1 MTLLIIEKLEK
12 RNADTLI
19 FPPFDLQ
26 VEASVVAA
34 IHCHVNI
41 RKMLI
46 HILEGSYQPSE
57 GYISVNGIHLSDRQ
71 FNAEVG
77 VCTLSEGYYER
88 LTVLDHLKFFKE
100 IYESNLLIEDV
111 VSILRLKDKL
121 GERLNKCSRSEVK
134 RVQFARLLFADPKV
148 IVFEEPLQNVDL
160 ETQRIFI
167 NYVEYLTLKEKAVLI
182 LTGYL
187 ESALTVTDRVY
198 RLGEEG
204 LIPYEVEEESVESTL
219 ENETVIT
226 EVPAEV
232 VSIQPV
238 RFEKIPAKV
247 NEKIILFS
255 PTEID
260 FIESNDG
267 CANIMIDGE
276 SYPSDFKMNELEERL
291 LPYGFFRCHR
301 SYIVNLQRV
310 REVITW
316 TRNSYSLVLDD
327 RNKSNIP
334 LSKTKMTEL
343 KGMIGLK

>member
-1 MTLLIIEKLEK
+1 MTLLTIEKLAK
-12 RNADTLI
+12 RNADTLV
-19 FPPFDLQ
+19 FPSFDLQ
-26 VEASVVAA
+26 VDASVVAA

-41 RKMLI
+41 REMLI
-46 HILEGSYQPSE
+46 HIIEGSFQPSE
-57 GYISVNGIHLSDRQ
+57 GYISVNGIHILDRQ
-71 FNAEVG
+71 FAREIG
-77 VCTLSEGYYER
+77 ICTLSEGYYER
-88 LTVLDHLKFFKE
+88 LTILDHLKFYKDV
-100 IYESNLLIEDV
+100 YESDFLIEDV
-111 VSILRLKDKL
+111 ALILGLKDQL
-121 GERLNKCSRSEVK
+121 HHRLTKCSLSEVK
-134 RVQFARLLFADPKV
+134 RVQFSRLLFADPKV

-160 ETQRIFI
+160 ETHRIFI
-167 NYVEYLTLKEKAVLI
+167 NFVEYLTLKGKAVLI
-182 LTGYL
+182 LTGNM

-204 LIPYEVEEESVESTL
+204 LIPYEVEEDSTDSSL
-219 ENETVIT
+219 DTEEVIT
-226 EVPAEV
+226 EVPAELISV
-232 VSIQPV
+232 QQV

-260 FIESNDG
+260 YIESSDG
-267 CANIMIDGE
+267 SANIMIDGE

-291 LPYGFFRCHR
+291 LPYGFYRCHR

-327 RNKSNIP
+327 RDKSNIP
-334 LSKTKMTEL
+334 LSKTKMSEL